1 MLAAVWGQPRPP
13 TGDSGLP
20 PRCSAEKSNHNE
32 YLKINTLSTEIK
44 VKNSSIQNK
53 FYRDLRFGLIHHLSS
68 SLLIGNEDHLAV
80 SFQYHVPHEIPSE
93 AALLFIVQQHSL
105 SDDVSLLYSFLC
117 GSRLFFLSLHQN
129 HF

>member
-53 FYRDLRFGLIHHLSS
+53 FYTNLRFGLIHHL
-68 SLLIGNEDHLAV
+68 I
-80 SFQYHVPHEIPSE
+80 FQ
-93 AALLFIVQQHSL
+93 
-105 SDDVSLLYSFLC
+105 
-117 GSRLFFLSLHQN
+117 SRLINYQLKKKVFVQADLCNVNVS
-129 HF
+129 